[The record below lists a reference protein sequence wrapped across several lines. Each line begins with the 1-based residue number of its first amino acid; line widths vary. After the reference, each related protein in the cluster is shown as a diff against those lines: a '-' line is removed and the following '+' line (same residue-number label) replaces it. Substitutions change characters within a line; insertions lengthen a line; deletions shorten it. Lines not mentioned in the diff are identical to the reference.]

1 MAGPLF
7 RELGCA
13 IGKAAIGDV
22 TLFTGHPDT
31 TKYFP
36 KIYELNIRLM
46 PGYNRKSKIT
56 RVFSWLSY
64 TVYSVIELVR
74 MKRSEIAI
82 VVSNP
87 PTMVLFL
94 VLARLLGKRY
104 IVIIY
109 DIFPDV
115 FVSLGFMS
123 PINPVVKMWRSLNKI
138 AWNGAQGVFTIGN
151 RMASNLEAQFDSR
164 KTPLGHV
171 AVLPVW
177 VNTNTFKPV
186 PRSKNTFAADL
197 GLKNKFVVL
206 YSGNMGLSHDINSIL
221 QAAKALSNRKEI
233 AFVLIGEGA
242 KWNDAVQFQNEH
254 NLENLTVLPFQS
266 EDILPMSLGMAD
278 LGIVSLETGAGNV
291 MIPSK
296 TYYYMS
302 VGAAVIGICD
312 TDSELADTLT
322 LAQCG
327 ATVRPGKPEELA
339 NIISG
344 LFDNTKKLETLQQL
358 ARSHCVKFHQKDVC
372 IRSFIRVLRDL

>member
-13 IGKAAIGDV
+13 IGEAVKGDV

-36 KIYELNIRLM
+36 KISELNIRLM
-46 PGYNRKSKIT
+46 PGYNRRSKIT

-64 TVYSVIELVR
+64 TVCSVIELVR
-74 MKRSEIAI
+74 MKKSETAI

-94 VLARLLGKRY
+94 ILARLLGKRY

-115 FVSLGFMS
+115 FVSLGFLS
-123 PINPVVKMWRSLNKI
+123 PINPVVKVWCSLNKI
-138 AWNGAQGVFTIGN
+138 AWNGAQGVFTIAN
-151 RMASNLEAQFDSR
+151 RMASNLETQFDSR
-164 KTPLGHV
+164 KTVLGHV

-177 VNTNTFKPV
+177 VDTNTLKPI

-197 GLKNKFVVL
+197 GLKNKFIVL

-221 QAAKALSNRKEI
+221 EAAKALSNIKEI
-233 AFVLIGEGA
+233 AFVLIGQGA
-242 KWNDAVQFQNEH
+242 KWNDAVRFQNEH
-254 NLENLTVLPFQS
+254 SLENLMVLPFQS

-312 TDSELADTLT
+312 IDSELADTLT

-327 ATVRPGKPEELA
+327 TTVSPGKPQELA

-344 LFDNTKKLETLQQL
+344 LFDNTRKLETFKQS
-358 ARSHCVKFHQKDVC
+358 ARSHCVKFHRKEVC
-372 IRSFIRVLRDL
+372 VKSFITTLKDL